1 MRAVMF
7 VAMAVAVLA
16 PVRAPAQTAET
27 ATARTVQT
35 ARIGDQTVVY
45 DVFPT
50 TGGVGMSREELQKVV
65 ASTKAL
71 PTPILQDPRKSP

>member
-1 MRAVMF
+1 MRAAMF
-7 VAMAVAVLA
+7 VALAVAVWA
-16 PVRAPAQTAET
+16 PLGAATQTAET

-35 ARIGDQTVVY
+35 ARVGDQTVVY

-50 TGGVGMSREELQKVV
+50 TRGAGMSREELQKVV